1 MWSTCKLLT
10 RPGQSSASAQVSGT
24 WLGDPAAL
32 GRHLTDVVNAV
43 GHKPVGSTRATRG
56 YLDTMLAEA
65 GCSSVSAARCTTKR
79 SAFAAASHVLSL
91 VVPTRGVKTAVSQ
104 VEERQAAD
112 PPGQSG
118 VSFDVLGG
126 AVADVASNDTAFPH
140 RGALAVAQ
148 YTAGWPDGQSDA
160 AVASDVAWLHGFRA
174 AMTPF
179 IGNGAYVNYAD
190 PTLHDWQAAYYGLN
204 YPRLQKVKH
213 AYDPDNVFHFPQ
225 SITGSG

>member
-1 MWSTCKLLT
+1 M
-10 RPGQSSASAQVSGT
+10 
-24 WLGDPAAL
+24 
-32 GRHLTDVVNAV
+32 
-43 GHKPVGSTRATRG
+43 
-56 YLDTMLAEA
+56 
-65 GCSSVSAARCTTKR
+65 
-79 SAFAAASHVLSL
+79 
-91 VVPTRGVKTAVSQ
+91 
-104 VEERQAAD
+104 
-112 PPGQSG
+112 
-118 VSFDVLGG
+118 SFDVLGG

-160 AVASDVAWLHGFRA
+160 AVSSDVAWLHGFRA